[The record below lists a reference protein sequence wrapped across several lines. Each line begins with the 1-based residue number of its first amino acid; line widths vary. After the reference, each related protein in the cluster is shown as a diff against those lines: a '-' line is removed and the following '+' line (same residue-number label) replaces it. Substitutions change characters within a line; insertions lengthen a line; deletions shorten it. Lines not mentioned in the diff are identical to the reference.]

1 MHEVNLSGVD
11 LNLLP
16 ALEALLRR
24 RNVTHAAADVGLSQ
38 PAMSRALARLRAVLD
53 DPLLVRSGG
62 GLALT
67 PRAQDLAPRLA
78 AALGEVKGLF
88 LEPAFDPSAVR
99 RAVRIA
105 ATDTQTILLAP
116 AIMARLA
123 REAPGIDLRMEPHG
137 PTMVARME
145 GGELDLAF
153 AVANT
158 PLPPGAMSEPVA
170 GDDLAVVVRR
180 GHPAANRPWTFADY
194 AAFDHVGVA
203 ILGDGQSDLDTLLAA
218 QGVRRRIALVT
229 PHFMAAL
236 AVVAQ
241 TDLATTMSRV
251 FAARFAETFGLVLK
265 PPPFD
270 ETHMRLTLVWSHVRA
285 ADPLLA
291 WLRGVIREVAA
302 EVHAG

>member
-1 MHEVNLSGVD
+1 MREVNLAGVD

-53 DPLLVRSGG
+53 DPLLVRAGG
-62 GLALT
+62 GLTLT
-67 PRAQDLAPRLA
+67 PRAQALVPRLS

-88 LEPAFDPSAVR
+88 VEPVFDPGAVQR
-99 RAVRIA
+99 TVRIA

-137 PTMVARME
+137 PTLAARME
-145 GGELDLAF
+145 SGEIDLAF
-153 AVANT
+153 AVAST
-158 PLPPGAMSEPVA
+158 PLPPGAMSEPLG
-170 GDDLAVVVRR
+170 GDELAVVVRR

-203 ILGDGQSDLDTLLAA
+203 ILGDGQSELDTLLAA
-218 QGVRRRIALVT
+218 QGVRRRLALVT

-236 AVVAQ
+236 AVVAR
-241 TDLATTMSRV
+241 TDLATTMSRA
-251 FAARFAETFGLVLK
+251 FAGRFAETFGLILK
-265 PPPFD
+265 DPPFD

-291 WLRGVIREVAA
+291 WLRGVIAEVAA
-302 EVHAG
+302 EVHGG